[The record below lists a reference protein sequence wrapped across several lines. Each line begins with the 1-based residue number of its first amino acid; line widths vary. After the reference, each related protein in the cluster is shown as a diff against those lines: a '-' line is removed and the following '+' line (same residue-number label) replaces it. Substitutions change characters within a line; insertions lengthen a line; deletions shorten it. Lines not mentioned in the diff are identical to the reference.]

1 MLFSDGVD
9 HNDKMQ
15 PFLTAFYKSFVPTA
29 ILLPKNELLQIL
41 NKCEGVI
48 GKLVFQLPGV
58 A

>member
-29 ILLPKNELLQIL
+29 ILLPIFGMKFTPYY
-41 NKCEGVI
+41 C
-48 GKLVFQLPGV
+48 VFTFSV
-58 A
+58 EI